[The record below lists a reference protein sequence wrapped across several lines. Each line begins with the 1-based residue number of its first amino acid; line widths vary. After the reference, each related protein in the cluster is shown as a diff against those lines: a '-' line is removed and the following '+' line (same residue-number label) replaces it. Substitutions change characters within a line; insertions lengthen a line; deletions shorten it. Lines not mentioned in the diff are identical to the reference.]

1 MTETSSTTATTTGT
15 PMTADHIRSM
25 IDIPS
30 PRGQQ
35 TIDQQRWIWRSLL
48 YITREKQRD
57 LTLYRKEMGAVQNRN
72 SPSYWLEWMSSG
84 HLDKNCNA
92 TKIHEKILADRLDG
106 IDGPMKPLS
115 DGHLDACVRFLTTPG
130 VAENLLT
137 FIQRPFIRNN

>member
-1 MTETSSTTATTTGT
+1 MTETSSSSTTTTTGT
-15 PMTADHIRSM
+15 LLTADYIRSM

-30 PRGQQ
+30 PGGQQ
-35 TIDQQRWIWRSLL
+35 TIDQQQWIWRSLL

-57 LTLYRKEMGAVQNRN
+57 ITLYRKEMGAVQNRN
-72 SPSYWLEWMSSG
+72 SPSYWLEWMSHG

-92 TKIHEKILADRLDG
+92 TKIHDKILEG
-106 IDGPMKPLS
+106 EGFDGPMKSLS
-115 DGHLDACVRFLTTPG
+115 DGHLDNCVKFLTTPG